1 MARVLHDSVKKSSA
15 SQAQGPVLSL
25 KQMLAAKQM
34 QNSSCLYAERPSPY
48 ANQLS
53 ASDPSPAQYS
63 LQAGLKLIPSGE
75 GGLLLSLRPLMAMR
89 FSASGYAIL
98 ACLGN
103 GISAAGVAN
112 KNPAIAITTVTAFLD
127 NLTDRRLLKRIAA
140 PPTVWPQ
147 VSIIIPAHGRPLQT
161 RSCIESLLAM
171 DYPVDRVEII
181 VVDDA
186 STPPLGPALSDLPI
200 RLLRLDANIGQS
212 AARNLAAG
220 KASGKILAFIDN
232 DCVATKDWLKT
243 LVSHFDRRDT
253 GIVGGRVIAPA
264 ASGKVAAFE
273 AVRSPL
279 DMGPTESEVG
289 PGNWVAYVPTC
300 NLLVRRDVLLQHG
313 GFDPEMRLGE
323 DVDFIWR
330 VHASGTRV
338 QYQPAGQIIHYHR
351 ERLWTLLCRRADY
364 ASSEADLQ
372 QRHPLGWRTMP
383 IPAVN
388 IMLLMALAFSFVSA
402 IAATTFCLLGLS
414 RITFETLKK
423 QRGLKQLG
431 VNLPRYQVAAAVL
444 RGHIAA
450 FYHLSANT
458 TRYYGVPLL
467 VLSWYLPQLLPI
479 VALLLLVAPVSDHRR
494 LQPQLALPA
503 YTALYWLEMA
513 AYQFGVWRGCWQ
525 QRTLRPLLPRLQWFW

>member
-15 SQAQGPVLSL
+15 RKSEKALSGPE
-25 KQMLAAKQM
+25 QMVAATHV
-34 QNSSCLYAERPSPY
+34 QNSSRLTAEQPIPYPEQPSGSE
-48 ANQLS
+48 QT
-53 ASDPSPAQYS
+53 PAQYR
-63 LQAGLKLIPSGE
+63 LQKGLKLIPSGE

-98 ACLGN
+98 ACLGSE
-103 GISAAGVAN
+103 ISAAGVAS
-112 KNPAIAITTVTAFLD
+112 KIPGITITTVTAFLD
-127 NLTDRRLLKRIAA
+127 NLTERRLLKRVPA
-140 PPTVWPQ
+140 PPVMWPQ
-147 VSIIIPAHGRPLQT
+147 VSIIIPAHGRPRQT
-161 RSCIESLLAM
+161 RSCVESLFAL
-171 DYPVDRVEII
+171 DYPANRLEII

-186 STPPLGPALSDLPI
+186 STPPLEPALSDLPI
-200 RLLRLDANIGQS
+200 RLLRLNANIGQS

-220 KASGKILAFIDN
+220 KASGEILAFIDN
-232 DCVATKDWLKT
+232 DCVAAKDWLKT
-243 LVSHFDRRDT
+243 LVSHFDQANT

-264 ASGKVAAFE
+264 ATGKVAAFE

-289 PGNWVAYVPTC
+289 PGKWVAYIPTC
-300 NLLVRRDVLLQHG
+300 NLLVRREVLLQHG

-330 VHASGTRV
+330 VHASGNRV

-372 QRHPLGWRTMP
+372 QRHPAGWRTMP
-383 IPAVN
+383 MPAVS
-388 IMLLMALAFSFVSA
+388 IMLLMALAFTFVSA
-402 IAATTFCLLGLS
+402 IAAITFCLLALS
-414 RITFETLKK
+414 RIAFEIIKK

-431 VNLPRYQVAAAVL
+431 VNLPRFQIAAAVG

-458 TRYYGVPLL
+458 TRYYGALLL
-467 VLSWYLPQLLPI
+467 VLSWYLPQLLP
-479 VALLLLVAPVSDHRR
+479 VAALLLLVAPVSDYRR
-494 LQPQLALPA
+494 LQPLLTLPA
-503 YTALYWLEMA
+503 YTTLYWLEMA